1 MEKIM
6 HTIVKSATKSL
17 TIGHDQPFC
26 IIGERINPTGRKKFQ
41 EQLRAGDLSAIKKDV
56 ADQVAGGCDML
67 DVNMGVP
74 LTDEPA
80 LLSNAIKL
88 IQTLTDLPIC
98 IDSSIIEALQSGLEA
113 YEGKALVNSV
123 TGEDE
128 RMEIVLPLIKRH
140 GAAIIALP
148 NDETGIPATVDER
161 LIITEKIM
169 RTVEKHGISLDD
181 LVIDPLAMT
190 VGADPEA
197 VKITLETIYQIK
209 QRWGLNMTLGA
220 SNISF
225 GLPNRHALN
234 AAFLPAAMSAGLTS
248 AVMDGRT
255 AQIVDAVRAA
265 DLLLGLD
272 PWGGN
277 WISRFRAVQTA
288 QALAAAEAQHQ

>member
-74 LTDEPA
+74 LTDEPV
-80 LLSNAIKL
+80 LLANAIKL

-197 VKITLETIYQIK
+197 VKITLETIYQIR

>member
-1 MEKIM
+1 M
-6 HTIVKSATKSL
+6 HTVLTSPGQTV

-41 EQLRAGDLSAIKKDV
+41 LQLRAGDLSAIEKDV
-56 ADQVAGGCDML
+56 ADQIAGGANVL

-80 LLSNAIKL
+80 LLSKAITL
-88 IQTLTDLPIC
+88 IQSITDMPIC
-98 IDSSIIEALQSGLEA
+98 IDSSIIEALQAGLET
-113 YEGKALVNSV
+113 YQGKALVNSV

-128 RMEIVLPLIKRH
+128 RMDLVLPLIKKH

-148 NDETGIPATVDER
+148 NDETGIPATAAER
-161 LIITEKIM
+161 MVITEKIV
-169 RTVEKHGISLDD
+169 RAVEKHGIGLEN

-197 VKITLETIYQIK
+197 VKITLETIYLIREK
-209 QRWGLNMTLGA
+209 WGLNMTLGA

-225 GLPNRHALN
+225 GLPYRHALN
-234 AAFLPAAMSAGLTS
+234 AAFLPAAMSHGLTS
-248 AVMDGRT
+248 AVMDART
-255 AQIVDAVRAA
+255 PLIVESVRAA

-272 PWGGN
+272 PWGSN
-277 WISRFRAVQTA
+277 WITRFRAMEAAKTA
-288 QALAAAEAQHQ
+288 AGDGA

>member
-1 MEKIM
+1 M
-6 HTIVKSATKSL
+6 HTVVKSAKKTV

-41 EQLRAGDLSAIKKDV
+41 EQLRAGDLTAIHKDV

-80 LLSNAIKL
+80 LLSKAIKL

-98 IDSSIIEALQSGLEA
+98 IDSSIIEALEAGLEA

-123 TGEDE
+123 TGEDD
-128 RMEIVLPLIKRH
+128 RMEIVLPLIKKH

-148 NDETGIPATVDER
+148 NDETGIPATVEER
-161 LIITEKIM
+161 LVITEKIM
-169 RTVEKHGISLDD
+169 RAVEHHGIPLDD

-197 VKITLETIYQIK
+197 VKITLETIYQIR
-209 QRWGLNMTLGA
+209 QRHGLNMTLGA
-220 SNISF
+220 SNIYF
-225 GLPNRHALN
+225 GLPHRHALN
-234 AAFLPAAMSAGLTS
+234 AAFLPAAMNAGLTS

-255 AQIVDAVRAA
+255 TQIVDGVRAG

-277 WISRFRAVQTA
+277 WISRYRAVEA
-288 QALAAAEAQHQ
+288 AKAAAATEA